1 MGTATRAG
9 TRASR
14 VDERLI
20 PGASSA
26 ADEAPGPQGRRP
38 VLGDTP
44 GLHPKDEDLSLRT
57 PGLHPEHGP
66 PGPYGVARLGVPVI
80 FTVKAGDGPTVHFSL
95 QCTLTGLDLL
105 EVTVVG
111 FWELNRGDDGGRE
124 NDCDISKTNKEINHG
139 IKPFVRLFMQQ
150 CCHEYRHFALKDKG
164 GLRNAEAGYLVVI
177 DSFAGADCALYRG
190 PAIGRGAETYSSS
203 SAQLAC
209 WSEATIAGARTI
221 KTKARPSKKSIT

>member
-1 MGTATRAG
+1 M
-9 TRASR
+9 
-14 VDERLI
+14 
-20 PGASSA
+20 
-26 ADEAPGPQGRRP
+26 
-38 VLGDTP
+38 
-44 GLHPKDEDLSLRT
+44 
-57 PGLHPEHGP
+57 
-66 PGPYGVARLGVPVI
+66 PVI

-164 GLRNAEAGYLVVI
+164 RLRNAEAGYLVVI